1 MRYHH
6 PVTFEARLAFIL
18 AFFALWCLLGLLPWA
33 AAAVLTRGR
42 DALPALPLALVAGGG
57 GGVLLPALG
66 LRDERG
72 FLLSLLAAPIASA
85 LATALTIVLAR
96 RLRAR

>member
-1 MRYHH
+1 
-6 PVTFEARLAFIL
+6 VTFEARLAFVL

-42 DALPALPLALVAGGG
+42 DALLALPPALAAAAAA
-57 GGVLLPALG
+57 GVLLPALG

-72 FLLSLLAAPIASA
+72 FLLSLLAAPAGSA

-96 RLRAR
+96 RLSSR